1 MGPRT
6 IYLSSR
12 TARRDEL
19 LVAAADCEAGGLV
32 VASTWLHAEP
42 VDPED
47 PAAAA
52 AAAER
57 DLRDLR
63 AAEIFIGFTEPMASA
78 SRGRG
83 GRHLELGVALALDK
97 RIFLVGPERE
107 HIFHRI
113 GDIALYSDWAT
124 ARAALLSADG

>member
-1 MGPRT
+1 MAPRT

-12 TARRDEL
+12 TGRRDEL
-19 LVAAADCEAGGLV
+19 LVAAADCEASGLV

-63 AAEIFIGFTEPMASA
+63 TAEIFIGFTEPMASA

-83 GRHLELGVALALDK
+83 GRHLELGVAVALNK
-97 RIFLVGPERE
+97 QILLVGPEYE

-113 GDIALYSDWAT
+113 GDIALYPDWPT
-124 ARAALLSADG
+124 AREALVSAGG

>member
-1 MGPRT
+1 MAPRA

-19 LVAAADCEAGGLV
+19 LAAAADCEASGLLV
-32 VASTWLHAEP
+32 TSTWLHAQP
-42 VDPED
+42 VDLED
-47 PAAAA
+47 PSAAA

-57 DLRDLR
+57 DLRDLQ
-63 AAEIFIGFTEPMASA
+63 AAEIFIGFTEPVTSA

-97 RIFLVGPERE
+97 RILLVGPERE
-107 HIFHRI
+107 HIFHQI
-113 GDIALYSDWAT
+113 GDIALYANWTT
-124 ARAALLSADG
+124 ARKALLSADG